1 MNVFTTDTL
10 KEDFVKLFLKYRLS
24 HTLSKLLLKSTRPI
38 YKLSH
43 RIASLQTT
51 FLLQSPEASFHPG
64 LTWVNLTIS
73 RELTQGGYTRIYFYL
88 RFLEFPPAGFTTLFV
103 LATVFS

>member
-1 MNVFTTDTL
+1 MNEFTTDTL
-10 KEDFVKLFLKYRLS
+10 KEDFVALFLKYRLS

-38 YKLSH
+38 CKLSH